1 MILIDLIASVFLA
14 LFGAVYEAF
23 GHGVWS
29 YGTVYAFAFPLV
41 LGVLPLY
48 LIGYCR
54 ATVPGRIA
62 RCAYHAGIAT
72 LSVGSL
78 VSGAL
83 EIYGTT
89 SPLIVVYWVLGAALT
104 LLGAGMYLVSRMQ
117 KRKKA

>member
-1 MILIDLIASVFLA
+1 MFLA

-29 YGTVYAFAFPLV
+29 YGMVYAFAFPLV

-48 LIGYCR
+48 LMGMLR
-54 ATVPGRIA
+54 AKAPSRPAGSV
-62 RCAYHAGIAT
+62 YHAGIAT

-78 VSGAL
+78 VTGAL

-89 SPLIVVYWVLGAALT
+89 SPLTVVYWVLGAELV
-104 LLGAGMYLVSRMQ
+104 LLGAGMYLVSRIRN
-117 KRKKA
+117 RKEA